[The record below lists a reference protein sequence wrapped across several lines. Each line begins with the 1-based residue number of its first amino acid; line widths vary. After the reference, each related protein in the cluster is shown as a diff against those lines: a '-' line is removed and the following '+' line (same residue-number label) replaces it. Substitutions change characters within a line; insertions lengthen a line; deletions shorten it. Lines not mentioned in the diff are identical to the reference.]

1 MPISTAIVVAAGE
14 GRRLRPLTRYRPKP
28 MLPAANRPLLEYVLD
43 SLVEAGIDEI
53 HVVVG
58 YRRDRVAEHFG
69 SAYRGVPV
77 DYHTQSRQLGSGHAL
92 LQASGAVDGA
102 FVAVNGDQIVDPGM
116 VRDVLE
122 AHGDAIATLGV
133 TESERAAYYGV
144 AELDGTR
151 VTDLVERP
159 AERGTPE
166 TVDAGGG
173 LLNAGVY
180 AFMPDVFRA
189 IEETPTVDGERG
201 LPQALA
207 RLVEAGELVRG
218 VRTAGTWI
226 DATYPWDLLT
236 VTRELLSTGRVD
248 ETERESGVFVAESA
262 RVDDSARLRPP
273 VVVGTD
279 AVVGP
284 GAVVGPNVAL
294 GRGVRIGACAVV
306 DGAVLDADT
315 RIGPNATLVDC
326 VTGESVAVGPGAV
339 VPGGPGDVRVGTTV
353 HEGTE
358 LGGLLADR
366 AELDGAAALAPG
378 AMLGPEARVAAGA
391 LARGTVPEDATVT
404 R

>member
-43 SLVEAGIDEI
+43 SLIEAGIDEI

-69 SAYRGVPV
+69 SAYRGVPL

-92 LQASGAVDGA
+92 LQAREAVDGA

-144 AELDGTR
+144 VELDGTR

-159 AERGTPE
+159 AEAGE
-166 TVDAGGG
+166 GGVDGGG

-189 IEETPTVDGERG
+189 IEEAPTVDGERG

-248 ETERESGVFVAESA
+248 EAEREPDVFVAETA
-262 RVDDSARLRPP
+262 RVDETARLRPP

-294 GRGVRIGACAVV
+294 GRGVRVGASAVV

-315 RIGPNATLVDC
+315 RVGPNATLVDC

-339 VPGGPGDVRVGTTV
+339 VPGGPGDVRVETTV

-366 AELDGAAALAPG
+366 AELAGAGALAPG
-378 AMLGPEARVAAGA
+378 AMLGPEARVDAGA
-391 LARGTVPEDATVT
+391 LAKGTVPEDATVT